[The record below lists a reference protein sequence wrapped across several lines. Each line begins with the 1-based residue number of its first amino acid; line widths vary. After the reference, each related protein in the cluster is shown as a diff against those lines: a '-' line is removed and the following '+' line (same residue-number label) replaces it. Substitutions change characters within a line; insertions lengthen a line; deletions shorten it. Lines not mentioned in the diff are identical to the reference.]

1 MLMENK
7 QLKNE
12 VKSYWDKQACGTDEI
27 DAQKFT
33 KEYFDAIE
41 EKRYSREPEILEFA
55 DFPSGKGKKMLEV
68 GLGAGTDFI
77 NWVRNGADAHGID
90 LTPESIAH
98 VKHRLSLEGLEAKFE
113 VGDSENLPYDDNT
126 FEFVYSWGVIHHTP
140 DTRKAFREI
149 YRVLQPGG
157 KAKIM
162 VYNRKSMLAYFFWV
176 KHALFKG
183 KFSMSVDEA
192 LFENMESA
200 GTKGYTIEE
209 AKAIVKDLPMK
220 DLKVKTYFTFYD
232 RLERFNPMLRL
243 ASKVISL
250 FVNKKKRGW
259 FLTVEYTKV

>member
-1 MLMENK
+1 MKNN
-7 QLKNE
+7 QLKDE
-12 VKSYWDKQACGTDEI
+12 VKSYWDNQACGTDQI
-27 DAQKFT
+27 DEEKFS

-41 EKRYSREPEILEFA
+41 QKRYAREPEILEFA
-55 DFPSGKGKKMLEV
+55 DFQSGKGKKMLEV

-98 VKHRLSLEGLEAKFE
+98 VKHRLSLEGLDAKFE
-113 VGDSENLPYDDNT
+113 VGDSENLPYEDNS

-140 DTRKAFREI
+140 DTPKAFREI

-176 KHALFKG
+176 KHALLKG
-183 KFSMSVDEA
+183 KFSMTVDEA
-192 LFENMESA
+192 LFDNMESA

-209 AKAIVKDLPMK
+209 AKDIVKDLPMK
-220 DLKVKTYFTFYD
+220 GLEVKTYFTFYD
-232 RLERFNPMLRL
+232 RLDRFNPVFRL
-243 ASKVISL
+243 ASKFISL
-250 FVNKKKRGW
+250 FINKKKRGW
-259 FLTVEYTKV
+259 FLTVEYTKA